1 MVGIYPNEAAIRYL
15 VGALLLEQ
23 HDEWAVQRRYM
34 PLETISPMGD
44 VPPPGCP
51 QRRPDE
57 RPSPPWA
64 AEAWRSYTTPRG
76 MTDK

>member
-1 MVGIYPNEAAIRYL
+1 VVGIYPNGAAIRYL

-44 VPPPGCP
+44 VPPARLPAT
-51 QRRPDE
+51 
-57 RPSPPWA
+57 A
-64 AEAWRSYTTPRG
+64 A
-76 MTDK
+76 